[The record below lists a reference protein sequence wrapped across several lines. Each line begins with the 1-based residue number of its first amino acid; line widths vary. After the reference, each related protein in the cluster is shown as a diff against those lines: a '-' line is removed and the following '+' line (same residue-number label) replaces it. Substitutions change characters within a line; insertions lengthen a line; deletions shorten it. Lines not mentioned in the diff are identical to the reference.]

1 MSDVKRLEERLEC
14 MLFRVRFHE
23 ELDELKPVSD
33 IYMYMYIHVPVLTNS
48 NII

>member
-33 IYMYMYIHVPVLTNS
+33 IHVHVYHAVLTNS

>member
-33 IYMYMYIHVPVLTNS
+33 IYMYMCIPVVTNS

>member
-33 IYMYMYIHVPVLTNS
+33 IHVYHAVLTNS

>member
-33 IYMYMYIHVPVLTNS
+33 TYQS
-48 NII
+48 